1 MNPKPRKLGFGLKG
15 KKKKK
20 VNTDLVLANKG
31 AVDSDVEVPS
41 EASSLPEGENTED
54 QPGSSGVV
62 RTRVIPNYKRS
73 KLKTRIQDN
82 EGKPQSFQR
91 PGSWWE
97 KTSTP
102 VW

>member
-1 MNPKPRKLGFGLKG
+1 MDLSGSPATQRKLGFGLKG

-62 RTRVIPNYKRS
+62 RTRVIPNYKRYEICTLHSAGKSTHIIYLRKSS
-73 KLKTRIQDN
+73 KT
-82 EGKPQSFQR
+82 
-91 PGSWWE
+91 
-97 KTSTP
+97 TA
-102 VW
+102 